1 MSISNPQERTQKY
14 GAMAI
19 YIFCTLIANF
29 FFDTFIDL
37 PIYGKL
43 SVGTIFFAVTFTQ
56 RDRIHRYGR
65 RAVYSMIA
73 VAAAA
78 NVLMSLT
85 LNVPLRF
92 IFASFLAIVIAETAD
107 TEVYQRFIKRQWLT
121 RVAASNIVSIPLD
134 STVFTVIAFAGT
146 FTIATM
152 AEIIAADILAKLVIG
167 FMAAVRVRSLRKQTS
182 FSWCLRKALLR
193 FLARGRISNSTR

>member
-1 MSISNPQERTQKY
+1 MEDVYAILSAMVIFARQERVQKY
-14 GAMAI
+14 TAMAI
-19 YIFCTLIANF
+19 YVFCTLVANF

-56 RDRIHRYGR
+56 RDRVHHYGR
-65 RAVYSMIA
+65 NAVYKMIA
-73 VAAAA
+73 FAAVA

-107 TEVYQRFIKRQWLT
+107 TEVYQRFIKRQWIT

-152 AEIIAADILAKLVIG
+152 TEIIAADILAKLVIG
-167 FMAAVRVRSLRKQTS
+167 FIAAVRVRNVRKHAPLS
-182 FSWCLRKALLR
+182 
-193 FLARGRISNSTR
+193 